1 MKLLYAEDEEAMS
14 EAVTDILTFNK
25 YIVDPVYDGAD
36 ALDYARSGHYDGII
50 LDIMMPKMDGVE
62 VLSQLRREGC
72 RTPVLLLTAKSDVED
87 KIRGLDA
94 GADDYLP
101 KPFET
106 GELLARIRAML
117 WRREEFTPDILTC
130 GNISLNMQ
138 SCELSGNGQSFV
150 LPKLEYRLM
159 EQLMLNKGTY
169 LSSEELFVRV
179 WGYDSDS
186 EIGTVWVYI
195 SCLRKRL
202 IALGADIEIKAKRST
217 GYTLE
222 KKDGGKW

>member
-117 WRREEFTPDILTC
+117 RRREEFTPDILTC

-159 EQLMLNKGTY
+159 EQLMLNKGTI

-195 SCLRKRL
+195 SYLRKRL
-202 IALGADIEIKAKRST
+202 LALGADIEIKAKRST